1 MTPGLPMRLLSPLL
15 RRSTDI
21 PLDRDPAARTLPWII
36 AVMAFLATLA
46 LAGAFLLNG
55 VIVRWSNS
63 LTGTLTIQIPTVTGG
78 EDTEARIKRVVALLQ
93 AMPGV
98 ARVRVLSAA
107 QSSALVEPWLGRG
120 PAIAGLPLPRLIDV
134 GLAEAAEVDV
144 AEIRRRVVAAVP
156 GAAVE
161 EHQKW
166 LDEMIG
172 VVRWGWRLA
181 LAIVVLIFFAAA
193 MTIVFAMRTSLR
205 IHRNVTD
212 VLHLIGARDQYVAE
226 QFQRHAFRLGFVGG
240 LAGAGLA
247 ALVVLGIERVLAK
260 VETLQ
265 AMRLTLPV
273 WAWIVLATVPLAA
286 AALAAVAARYTV
298 LRGLARML

>member
-1 MTPGLPMRLLSPLL
+1 MRLALL
-15 RRSTDI
+15 RRPTDI

-36 AVMAFLATLA
+36 AVMAFMATLA
-46 LAGAFLLNG
+46 LAGAILLNG

-63 LTGTLTIQIPTVTGG
+63 LTGTLTVQLPAAPSPD
-78 EDTEARIKRVVALLQ
+78 EMDARIKRVVALLSEV
-93 AMPGV
+93 PGIV
-98 ARVRVLSAA
+98 RVRVLSASESA
-107 QSSALVEPWLGRG
+107 ALVEPWLGRG
-120 PAIAGLPLPRLIDV
+120 TAALGLPLPRLIDV
-134 GLAEAAEVDV
+134 GLAEGARLDLPGLRKRLEAA
-144 AEIRRRVVAAVP
+144 AP
-156 GAAVE
+156 GASIE

-181 LAIVVLIFFAAA
+181 LVIVVLIFFAAA

-212 VLHLIGARDQYVAE
+212 VLHLIGARDQYIAE
-226 QFQRHAFRLGFVGG
+226 QFQRHAFRLGLLGG

-247 ALVVLGIERVLAK
+247 ALVVVGLERVLAK

-265 AMRLTLPV
+265 AMHLELPF
-273 WAWIVLATVPLAA
+273 WAWLILALVPLMA

-298 LRGLARML
+298 LRGLARMM

>member
-1 MTPGLPMRLLSPLL
+1 MRPLL
-15 RRSTDI
+15 PLFRRSTDI

-36 AVMAFLATLA
+36 AVMAFMATLA

-63 LTGTLTIQIPTVTGG
+63 LTGTLTIQIPTMAGAD
-78 EDTEARIKRVVALLQ
+78 ETEARIKRVTQMLN

-98 ARVRVLSAA
+98 LRVRVLTARESA
-107 QSSALVEPWLGRG
+107 ALVEPWLGRG
-120 PAIAGLPLPRLIDV
+120 AASVGLPLPRLIDV
-134 GLAEAAEVDV
+134 GLAEGAAVDV
-144 AEIRRRVVAAVP
+144 AEIRRRVEAAVP

-212 VLHLIGARDQYVAE
+212 VLHLIGARDQYIAE
-226 QFQRHAFRLGFVGG
+226 QFQRHAFRLGLVGG
-240 LAGAGLA
+240 LVGAGFA
-247 ALVVLGIERVLAK
+247 GLVVIGIERILAK

-265 AMRLTLPV
+265 AMRLSLPI
-273 WAWIVLATVPLAA
+273 WAWLILAAVPLAA

-298 LRGLARML
+298 LRGLARMM

>member
-1 MTPGLPMRLLSPLL
+1 MPLFSI

-46 LAGAFLLNG
+46 LAGALLLNG

-63 LTGTLTIQIPTVTGG
+63 LTGTLTIQVPAAASGD
-78 EDTEARIKRVVALLQ
+78 ETEARIKKVVALL
-93 AMPGV
+93 GNV
-98 ARVRVLSAA
+98 RGIARVRVLSAGE
-107 QSSALVEPWLGRG
+107 SSALVEPWLGRG
-120 PAIAGLPLPRLIDV
+120 VAAMGLPLPRLIDV
-134 GLAEAAEVDV
+134 GLADSARVDLTELRKRVEAA
-144 AEIRRRVVAAVP
+144 AP
-156 GAAVE
+156 GATVE

-172 VVRWGWRLA
+172 VIRWGWRLA
-181 LAIVVLIFFAAA
+181 LVVVVLIFAAAA

-212 VLHLIGARDQYVAE
+212 VLHLIGARDQYIAE
-226 QFQRHAFRLGFVGG
+226 QFQRHAFGLGLIGG
-240 LAGAGLA
+240 LCGAGFA
-247 ALVVLGIERVLAK
+247 ALVVLGLERVLAK

-265 AMRLTLPV
+265 A
-273 WAWIVLATVPLAA
+273 
-286 AALAAVAARYTV
+286 
-298 LRGLARML
+298 

>member
-1 MTPGLPMRLLSPLL
+1 MQIFPL

-46 LAGAFLLNG
+46 LAGALMLNG

-63 LTGTLTIQIPTVTGG
+63 LTGTLTIQIPAAPNND
-78 EDTEARIKRVVALLQ
+78 ETEARIKRVVALLHDV
-93 AMPGV
+93 PGID
-98 ARVRVLSAA
+98 RVRVLTAA
-107 QSSALVEPWLGRG
+107 ESSALVEPWLGRG
-120 PAIAGLPLPRLIDV
+120 VAAIGLPLPRLVDV
-134 GLAEAAEVDV
+134 GLTESARVDLAEL
-144 AEIRRRVVAAVP
+144 RKRVAAAAP
-156 GAAVE
+156 GASVE

-172 VVRWGWRLA
+172 VIRWGWRLA
-181 LAIVVLIFFAAA
+181 LVVVVLIFAAAA

-212 VLHLIGARDQYVAE
+212 VLHLIGARDQYIAE
-226 QFQRHAFRLGFVGG
+226 QFQRHAFGLGLIGG
-240 LAGAGLA
+240 LGGAGFA
-247 ALVVLGIERVLAK
+247 ALVVVGLERVLAK

-265 AMRLTLPV
+265 AMHLELPF
-273 WAWIVLATVPLAA
+273 WAWAVLALVPLAA
-286 AALAAVAARYTV
+286 AGLAAVAARYTV
-298 LRGLARML
+298 LRGLARMM